1 MRRIFGILT
10 LLQALIAANFGV
22 LALLYVLIAKHFG
35 ILALFPVLTVDNCGI
50 FSTLGKN
57 KHHPGLVLETSC
69 ITSPPLYQLHY
80 QFLEHTVYEYIK
92 TKVEYLYKFTVN
104 LLIKL
109 YRLILIVHIYNRR
122 TILMWWRKIDEHKI
136 LSTSFII
143 FIDSHFYFLSL
154 LIFFFS

>member
-1 MRRIFGILT
+1 MT

-80 QFLEHTVYEYIK
+80 QFLEYIK

-122 TILMWWRKIDEHKI
+122 TILM
-136 LSTSFII
+136 
-143 FIDSHFYFLSL
+143 
-154 LIFFFS
+154 